1 MIDYFKGSL
10 GTGFADP
17 TALSQILVRL
27 PAVLVGLDV
36 CNTTLKSQGSLPT
49 LKQSCMSPRENAGYQ
64 LMNPSPTLCWET
76 VSFSSALRLVETW
89 ICSMGD
95 FKALILQH

>member
-10 GTGFADP
+10 GTGFADS

-27 PAVLVGLDV
+27 LAMLVGLDV
-36 CNTTLKSQGSLPT
+36 CNTTLKSQGPLPAF
-49 LKQSCMSPRENAGYQ
+49 KQSCTLPRENADYQ

-89 ICSMGD
+89 ICLMGD
-95 FKALILQH
+95 FKALTLQH